1 MDIKLAL
8 KRTGKVLSITL
19 ISLIGLIIIA
29 LCSLCVPSVQ
39 TMAGKQATRILAEKM
54 QTNIS
59 IDRLRI
65 DFNLKIVV
73 QGLQICDQKD
83 NNLISAAYVRMDFP
97 IFKPRYLEFNNVY
110 ADSADVYMRTYEG
123 EDELNMR
130 FFINFFKNDKPK
142 PQKMV
147 INFQHL
153 TMRNSRY
160 HLRNDNKAG
169 EDEPG
174 LWNYSNMILTDINT
188 KMEQM
193 IIVGDSL
200 NFYIDELSCKER
212 SGFELTEYKGRL
224 ELWKHGIYSH
234 GTHFATA
241 NGSDVNIDFG
251 FDFESF
257 KSFKNFDEDIAFN
270 TYLHASHFNTAD
282 LSYFVRALQG
292 MPNMVDLY
300 GQLTGPLA
308 DIKLSDARLAISPFT
323 YFIGDIHCKG
333 LPHIKQ
339 THIDVNCHQ
348 LNADMKDVA
357 AFHLPQG
364 KSINLPT
371 QLLQLKQL
379 SVLGVFDGMYNNFY
393 TNLEGKSNMGDFTC
407 KANCDYTDKKLTYD
421 GEVNVQSL
429 QLGTLLKT
437 DMLGDISANV
447 SMEGHGVK
455 IADMNTRIKGNIQAI
470 NFKGTYVHNI
480 SLLGDVG
487 DRQFNGHIECPDS
500 NFNIEFDGL
509 VDFDEE
515 TPIYNFTA
523 DLHNIN
529 LSELKLFRTDSN
541 AGVAA
546 HVEVNMAGRTLD
558 SLYGDLTLSDIAY
571 TENDVIYYVP
581 DLTVTAEQ
589 YVDNKQDIMISS
601 DILEAKLYG
610 DFQYRN
616 IINACKHAL
625 HTYLPALIPLPQ
637 VEEDTP
643 MQTLYASAHMEQ
655 SLPIIE
661 LFLPQITFAEGL
673 SLNAY
678 LSEQDNE
685 ILLDANIPVLQLKK
699 QCLRDIDVKSSSDR
713 KDMKLDVSCSGFQF
727 KVNDTLNDINNIKLK
742 STINTDTI
750 TFTANALGNEANKL
764 EDVYMEGMAGFWNS
778 KHLFVALTN
787 GSVLWNEESF
797 LLDTLNRV
805 VFSPNLIHVDNFG
818 IRSLNDRSLQ
828 VYSKANAQ
836 NEEAIF
842 FDFNNIE
849 LGMLNIFLNRFNI
862 TLQGSATG
870 KGGILNTGNKKQFA
884 VGSGIEV
891 KDFYFNDAPLGFLDA
906 RTIWQSQV
914 SKLFINADL
923 YLDSTKENRLTN
935 INGHFDPLNK
945 YIDLDGDIRNFNLKS
960 LEPYLKS
967 FAYKMEGYGT
977 GTLSF
982 KGPIKDPKLLG
993 EVTVYSGVMGIDYL
1007 KTEYTIHNRT
1017 ISFVDTG
1024 FIFNNVTVS
1033 DMYNNKIAVNGM
1045 ITHHKLKNWGMNL
1058 RMRASNALALNTTL
1072 KDNNLFY
1079 GKAFVTGNISMKGQA
1094 GDIIQINADVTT
1106 EPKTDISLLF
1116 DWSTSANESKVITF
1130 VNPYSEKK
1138 DTKANTSGTNMGVN
1152 MKIKATPEAIVR
1164 VNLDPSIGGTIIGR
1178 GAGTVELNVSP
1189 ETGFNI
1195 YGVYT
1200 LSDGVFNIA
1209 YGDILTRSFKLQNGG
1224 TISWTGDPKGTM
1236 DVKAV
1241 QSAKVSINNLVAG
1254 SEEHGSYRPVAV
1266 NNILSLKGNL
1276 LKPDF
1281 NFSFDMPDADE
1292 SIKTIVYNSID
1303 TSDREEMVKQMV
1315 AVLFLGMFESN
1326 DAATAS
1332 GTINSG
1338 IGYSISELV
1347 SYQINKFVSSISD
1360 NFDVRVAYR
1369 SNEDNAENE
1378 YSVDVGGSF
1387 LNDRLTIKTSLGV
1400 LDQKDLDNSDRF
1412 LGDIT
1417 AEYKI
1422 TKDGALKVKAFN
1434 VTNQQDKLEYTSKY
1448 SQGIGFSFSKDFNT
1462 FKDLFSRKKKK
1473 QAQAYATPADT
1484 TGR

>member
-1 MDIKLAL
+1 M
-8 KRTGKVLSITL
+8 VC
-19 ISLIGLIIIA
+19 LIGLIIIV
-29 LCSLCVPSVQ
+29 LGSLCIPTVQ
-39 TMAGKQATRILAEKM
+39 TMAGKQATRLLAKKM
-54 QTNIS
+54 QTDIS

-73 QGLQICDQKD
+73 KGLQICDQKG
-83 NNLISAAYVRMDFP
+83 NNLISADHVRMDFP
-97 IFKPRYLEFNNVY
+97 IFKSRYMEFNNVY
-110 ADSADVYMRTYEG
+110 IDSADVYMRTYEG
-123 EDELNMR
+123 ENDMNMR
-130 FFINFFKNDKPK
+130 FFIDFFKSNKPK

-153 TMRNSRY
+153 TLCNSKY
-160 HLRNDNKAG
+160 HLRNDNRAG

-200 NFYIDELSCKER
+200 NFYIDELRCRER
-212 SGFELTEYKGRL
+212 SGFELTAYKGRL

-234 GTHFATA
+234 ATHFTTA
-241 NGSDVNIDFG
+241 NGSDVNMDFG
-251 FDFESF
+251 FNFENY
-257 KSFKNFDEDIAFN
+257 KSFKNFEEDIIFN
-270 TYLHASHFNTAD
+270 TCLHSSHFNTAD
-282 LSYFVRALQG
+282 LSYFVRSMQG
-292 MPNMVDLY
+292 MPNMTDIY

-308 DIKLSDARLAISPFT
+308 DIKLSDARVAISPFT
-323 YFIGDIHCKG
+323 CFIGDIHCKG

-348 LNADMKDVA
+348 LKADMKDVA
-357 AFHLPQG
+357 AFRLPQG
-364 KSINLPT
+364 KSIRIPT
-371 QLLQLKQL
+371 RLLQLKQL
-379 SVLGVFDGMYNNFY
+379 YVQGVFDGTYNNFY
-393 TNLEGKSNMGDFTC
+393 TKLEGKSNMGDFTC
-407 KANCDYTDKKLTYD
+407 NADCNYADKKLTYN

-437 DMLGDISANV
+437 DMLGDISGNI
-447 SMEGHGVK
+447 SLEGHGVK
-455 IADMNTRIKGNIQAI
+455 IADMSTRIKGNIQAI
-470 NFKGTYVHNI
+470 NFKGTYIHNI
-480 SLLGDVG
+480 SLQGDAG
-487 DRQFNGHIECPDS
+487 NRQFNGHIECPDS

-509 VDFDEE
+509 VDFDKE
-515 TPIYNFTA
+515 TPVYNFTS
-523 DLHNIN
+523 DIRNIN
-529 LSELKLFRTDSN
+529 LSKLKLFRMDSN
-541 AGVAA
+541 ACIGT

-558 SLYGDLTLSDIAY
+558 SLYGDLTLSRIAY
-571 TENDVIYYVP
+571 AENNVTYYIP
-581 DLTVTAEQ
+581 DITVTTEQ
-589 YVDNKQDIMISS
+589 YTDNKQDIMISS

-616 IINACKHAL
+616 IINACKHTL
-625 HTYLPALIPLPQ
+625 HTYLPSLIPMPQ
-637 VEEDTP
+637 MEEGTP
-643 MQTLYASAHMEQ
+643 VQTLYASAHMEH
-655 SLPIIE
+655 SLPVIE

-678 LSEQDNE
+678 LCELDNE

-699 QCLRDIDVKSSSDR
+699 QCLRDIEVKSSSDR
-713 KDMKLDVSCSGFQF
+713 QNMDVNISCSGFQF
-727 KVNDTLNDINNIKLK
+727 KANDTLNDINHIKLK
-742 STINTDTI
+742 SVISTDTI
-750 TFTANALGNEANKL
+750 TFTANALGNSINKL

-778 KHLFVALTN
+778 KHLFVSLTN

-797 LLDTLNRV
+797 LLDTFNRV

-818 IRSLNDRSLQ
+818 IRSHNDRSLQ
-828 VYSKANAQ
+828 VYSQANAQ

-870 KGGILNTGNKKQFA
+870 KGGILNTSNKKQFA

-906 RTIWQSQV
+906 RTMWQSQV

-923 YLDSTKENRLTN
+923 YMDSTKEDRLTN
-935 INGHFDPLNK
+935 INGYFDPLNK
-945 YIDLDGDIRNFNLKS
+945 YIDLDGDIRNFNLKT

-967 FAYKMEGYGT
+967 FAYKLEGYGT

-982 KGPIKDPKLLG
+982 KGPVRDPKLLG
-993 EVTVYSGVMGIDYL
+993 EVTVHSGVMGIDYL
-1007 KTEYTIHNRT
+1007 KTEYTIHNKT

-1045 ITHHKLKNWGMNL
+1045 ITHHKLKNWGLNL

-1094 GDIIQINADVTT
+1094 GDIIQINADVNT

-1116 DWSTSANESKVITF
+1116 DWSTSADESKVITF
-1130 VNPYSEKK
+1130 VSPYNEKK
-1138 DTKANTSGTNMGVN
+1138 DEEFNASGTNIGVN

-1236 DVKAV
+1236 DVKAI
-1241 QSAKVSINNLVAG
+1241 QSTKVSVNNLVSG
-1254 SEEHGSYRPVAV
+1254 NEEQGSYRPVSV

-1292 SIKTIVYNSID
+1292 NIKTIVYNSID

-1326 DAATAS
+1326 DAATAGS
-1332 GTINSG
+1332 TINSG

-1360 NFDVRVAYR
+1360 NLDVRVAYR

-1387 LNDRLTIKTSLGV
+1387 LNNRLTIKTSLGV
-1400 LDQKDLDNSDRF
+1400 LDQKDIDNSDRF

-1462 FKDLFSRKKKK
+1462 FKDLFTRKKK
-1473 QAQAYATPADT
+1473 QPYRQQGANADT
-1484 TGR
+1484 TSR